1 MIILNDPSSITHPD
15 IRRLVQQR
23 FSEIENCQA
32 ILVEPGDSIAALEQ
46 AIEWPIL
53 GNLFDDTRYGNEDF
67 APSFEA
73 LEDHGYCYEMVF
85 VFSDDGGLLQ
95 IRA

>member
-85 VFSDDGGLLQ
+85 IFLY
-95 IRA
+95 